1 MFVTIAGSV
10 AAEAIVKKSRFL
22 ALIERAESEDA
33 ARRVVASARSAHP
46 GAGHHCSAFL
56 IGDIPGARIERSSDD
71 GEPTGTAGHPM
82 LEVLAGRDLTNVV
95 AVVSRYF
102 GGTKLG
108 TGGLARAYSGAVA
121 QALTDARLVRRE
133 RRELVRV
140 ELSHADVGR
149 IESELRTRGVGV
161 EVVSI
166 EYLARAAVTFST
178 VNPDLLEGLLAS
190 STAGEARPERLG
202 SQYVDVAL

>member
-56 IGDIPGARIERSSDD
+56 IGDIAGARIERSSDD

-149 IESELRTRGVGV
+149 IESELRTRGV

-166 EYLARAAVTFST
+166 EYLARAAVIFST

>member
-56 IGDIPGARIERSSDD
+56 IGDIAGARIERSSDD

-108 TGGLARAYSGAVA
+108 TGGLARAYSGAAA

-149 IESELRTRGVGV
+149 IESELRTRGV

-166 EYLARAAVTFST
+166 EYLARAVITFST
-178 VNPDLLEGLLAS
+178 VDPDLLEGLLAS

>member
-56 IGDIPGARIERSSDD
+56 IGDIAGARIERSSDD

-149 IESELRTRGVGV
+149 IESELRTRGV

-166 EYLARAAVTFST
+166 EYLARAAVTFSRP
-178 VNPDLLEGLLAS
+178 NHDL
-190 STAGEARPERLG
+190 
-202 SQYVDVAL
+202 Y

>member
-56 IGDIPGARIERSSDD
+56 IGDIAGARIERSSDD

-149 IESELRTRGVGV
+149 IESELRTRGV

-166 EYLARAAVTFST
+166 KYLARAAVTFST

>member
-56 IGDIPGARIERSSDD
+56 IGDIAGARIERSSDD

-95 AVVSRYF
+95 AVVSSYF

-140 ELSHADVGR
+140 ELSHTDVGR
-149 IESELRTRGVGV
+149 IESELRTRGV

>member
-149 IESELRTRGVGV
+149 IESELRTRGV

-166 EYLARAAVTFST
+166 EYLARAVITFST
-178 VNPDLLEGLLAS
+178 VDPDLLEGLLAS

>member
-56 IGDIPGARIERSSDD
+56 IGDIAGARIERSSDD

-82 LEVLAGRDLTNVV
+82 LEVLAGRDLTNGV
-95 AVVSRYF
+95 AVVILYF

-149 IESELRTRGVGV
+149 IESELRTRGV

>member
-56 IGDIPGARIERSSDD
+56 IGDIAGARIERSSDD

-149 IESELRTRGVGV
+149 IESELRTRGV
-161 EVVSI
+161 EVVLI
-166 EYLARAAVTFST
+166 EYPARAAVTFST

>member
-1 MFVTIAGSV
+1 M
-10 AAEAIVKKSRFL
+10 KKSRFL

-56 IGDIPGARIERSSDD
+56 IGDIAGARIERSSDD

-121 QALTDARLVRRE
+121 QALTDARLVRRA

-149 IESELRTRGVGV
+149 IESELRTRGV

>member
-1 MFVTIAGSV
+1 VFVTIAGSV

-56 IGDIPGARIERSSDD
+56 IGDIAGARIERSSDD

-149 IESELRTRGVGV
+149 IESELRMRGV

>member
-56 IGDIPGARIERSSDD
+56 IGDIAGARIERSSDD

-140 ELSHADVGR
+140 ELSHTDVGR
-149 IESELRTRGVGV
+149 IESELRTRGV